1 MKRWLCFI
9 GGLILAVCLVPLSQ
23 GAVVFEIGD
32 RDGFGFDPVYLVDKV
47 GTTGFPVDTNGNGKL
62 EPGEFLPDV
71 NLNGRIDE
79 LPPDQGG
86 DGFDNRG
93 DREKAAAD
101 GAQFTDV
108 SYFADEDP
116 YWIQMSTVSFL
127 FDVSSLEGL
136 PLSKARLSLGYAD
149 FEGDCPEEEAVNC
162 DVCNEIY
169 ADGQVIGNIPLTNPP
184 EGGIGQ
190 ATFDVPIDLLGD
202 GSVAI
207 TFESSDSVEFDVA
220 TLRVGLATENV
231 RPLVRLKKID
241 EGYGDSTSVP
251 GGPAGTYTVTY
262 RMRNKSS
269 TPLWAPFLKFKP
281 RTPGILLL
289 NADGGPSGK
298 GATLTPDVGT
308 DVTLDPDEKVI
319 FHVVIGLTT
328 ADVPRFKLK
337 VRGTPVTP

>member
-1 MKRWLCFI
+1 MKRILCFV
-9 GGLILAVCLVPLSQ
+9 GGLVLVVCLVSLSQ

-32 RDGFGFDPVYLVDKV
+32 RDGFGFDPAYLLDKV
-47 GTTGFPVDTNGNGKL
+47 GTTGLAVDTNGNGKL

-71 NLNGRIDE
+71 NLDGDIDE

-93 DREKAAAD
+93 DREKDTTD

-108 SYFADEDP
+108 SYLADEYP
-116 YWIQMSTVSFL
+116 YWIQMSIVSFL
-127 FDVSSLEGL
+127 FDVGSLEGL
-136 PLSKARLSLGYAD
+136 PLGKARLRLVYAD
-149 FEGDCPEEEAVNC
+149 FEGDCPEPEAVNC
-162 DVCNEIY
+162 DVCNEVY
-169 ADGQVIGNIPLTNPP
+169 ADGQVIGNIPLTNPK
-184 EGGIGQ
+184 EGGIGE
-190 ATFDVPIDLLGD
+190 ATFDVPIDLLAD
-202 GSVAI
+202 GSVTI

-241 EGYGDSTSVP
+241 EQYDSTSVP
-251 GGPAGTYTVTY
+251 GGPAGTYSVTY

-269 TPLWAPFLKFKP
+269 TPIWAPFLKFKP

-298 GATLTPDVGT
+298 GAILTPDVGT
-308 DVTLDPDEKVI
+308 DVTLAPDEKVT
-319 FHVVIGLTT
+319 FHVVIGLT
-328 ADVPRFKLK
+328 APDVPRFKLK
-337 VRGTPVTP
+337 VRGSPLTP